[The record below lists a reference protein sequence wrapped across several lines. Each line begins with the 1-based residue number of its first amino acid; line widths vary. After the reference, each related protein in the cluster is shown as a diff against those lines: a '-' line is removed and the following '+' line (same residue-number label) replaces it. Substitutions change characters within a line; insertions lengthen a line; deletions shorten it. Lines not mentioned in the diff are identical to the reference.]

1 MTQAVPIW
9 VPTDPG
15 STSYSKFIKAT
26 HNLHGGSTSADL
38 QKWSVEHS
46 GEFWSALWDFCEV
59 VGVKGSRNQLA
70 VSLPDSRF
78 FPDAEINLAENLLA
92 RTIGVSTVNEND
104 LDCLGI
110 EYSGGQLEEMVGDLV
125 TLLKGKGIEQGD
137 RVVSIL
143 PVGFEVLSFAIAGF
157 ELGAV
162 VASASPEFGVEA
174 ILSRFSQLE
183 PKVLVATTSYLWAG
197 KKFDRTEL
205 ISAVVSSIPSLE
217 LLILVDRDGD
227 AVEVK
232 LSEVVDV
239 ESVRWADIP
248 HSFEPLTHTRRPF
261 DHPAYVLFTS
271 GTTGAPKGLIHRSGG
286 VLLKHLAEQR
296 LHCNIQEGD
305 RVAFYTTTGWMM
317 WNWEISVLASG
328 ATLVLF
334 DGSPSYPDILQ
345 LFRLAKNQ
353 RITHL
358 GVSARLLDVIKESNL
373 SPVDVGPFPEL
384 RSLMVTGSPLSAD
397 TAQWI
402 SAQLGSQV
410 HISPFSGGTDLVGCF
425 IGPDPLKPAYAG
437 QMQGP
442 ILGMDV
448 DVWDENG
455 NSCPADVL
463 GELVC
468 KRPFPSVPLGIWG
481 DESGERFKS
490 TYFDRWDGVWVHGD
504 LASWTAE
511 GGIVIHGRS
520 DATLNVSGVRIGTGE
535 IYSALEGTQGVSSSL
550 AFTQPWEGDERIVL
564 LVVLT
569 LDAGDRDE
577 LKVRIKRKIR
587 SACSPRHVP
596 GEIYFVSD
604 LPRTFNGKLA
614 EVAVADLAHGRA
626 VRNLTSLA
634 NPDSLDEIS
643 KLLTASSTS

>member
-1 MTQAVPIW
+1 MTQAVQIW
-9 VPTDPG
+9 VPSEPEL
-15 STSYSKFIKAT
+15 TSYSKFITAT
-26 HNLHGGSTSADL
+26 QHLHGGSTSADI
-38 QKWSVEHS
+38 QRWSVEHS
-46 GEFWSALWDFCEV
+46 GDFWSALWDFCEV
-59 VGVKGSRNQLA
+59 VGEKGARSHLA

-92 RTIGVSTVNEND
+92 KTIGVSTVNEND
-104 LDCLGI
+104 LDCLGVA
-110 EYSGGQLEEMVGDLV
+110 YSGGQLKEMVGDLV
-125 TLLKGKGIEQGD
+125 ALLKGRGVEPGD

-157 ELGAV
+157 ELGAI
-162 VASASPEFGVEA
+162 VASASPEFGDAA

-183 PKVLVATTSYLWAG
+183 PKVLVAATSYLWAG
-197 KKFDRTEL
+197 KVFDRTEL
-205 ISAVVSSIPSLE
+205 ITAVASAIPSLE
-217 LLILVDRDGD
+217 LLILVNGND
-227 AVEVK
+227 EVGTAQI
-232 LSEVVDV
+232 SEAVDV
-239 ESVRWADIP
+239 ESVRWTDIP
-248 HSFEPLTHTRRPF
+248 HSIEPLLHIRRPF

-286 VLLKHLAEQR
+286 VLFKHLVEQR
-296 LHCNIQEGD
+296 LHCDIREGD

-345 LFRLAKNQ
+345 LFRLARNQ

-358 GVSARLLDVIKESNL
+358 GVSARLLDVIKESDL
-373 SPVDVGPFPEL
+373 SPADIGPFPHL

-402 SAQLGSQV
+402 SAQLGSRV

-425 IGPDPLKPAYAG
+425 VGPDPLKPAYAG

-448 DVWDENG
+448 DVWDEEG
-455 NSCPADVL
+455 RSCPPDAL

-481 DESGERFKS
+481 DKNGERFRS
-490 TYFDRWDGVWVHGD
+490 TYFDRWDGIWVHGD
-504 LASWTAE
+504 LASWTTQ
-511 GGIVIHGRS
+511 GGLIIHGRS

-535 IYSALEGTQGVSSSL
+535 IYSALEGTVGVSSFL
-550 AFTQPWEGDERIVL
+550 AFTQPWDGDERIVL
-564 LVVLT
+564 LAVPT
-569 LDAGDRDE
+569 ADSGDKEE
-577 LKVRIKRKIR
+577 LKAQIKRKIR

-614 EVAVADLAHGRA
+614 EVAVADLAHGRE
-626 VRNLTSLA
+626 VRNAVSLA
-634 NPDSLDEIS
+634 NPETLDEIS
-643 KLLTASSTS
+643 RLLASS

>member
-9 VPTDPG
+9 TPFEPE
-15 STSYSKFIKAT
+15 STSYSRFIRAT
-26 HNLHGGSTSADL
+26 QHFHGGSTSADL

-59 VGVKGSRNQLA
+59 VGEKGERNQLP

-92 RTIGVSTVNEND
+92 KTIGVSTVNEND

-110 EYSGGQLEEMVGDLV
+110 EYSGGQLKGMVGNLV
-125 TLLKGKGIEQGD
+125 TLLKGKGIEPGD
-137 RVVSIL
+137 RIVSIL

-162 VASASPEFGVEA
+162 VASASPEFGDAA

-183 PKVLVATTSYLWAG
+183 PKVLIATTSYLWAG
-197 KKFDRTEL
+197 KVFDRTDL
-205 ISAVVSSIPSLE
+205 ISAVTSAIPSLE
-217 LLILVDRDGD
+217 LLILVNGDGED
-227 AVEVK
+227 GKEIDSSLVETI
-232 LSEVVDV
+232 
-239 ESVRWADIP
+239 RWTDIP
-248 HSFEPLTHTRRPF
+248 HSSEPLAHLRRSF

-271 GTTGAPKGLIHRSGG
+271 GTTGAPKGLVHRSGG
-286 VLLKHLAEQR
+286 VLFKHLTEQR
-296 LHCNIQEGD
+296 LHCDIREGD

-334 DGSPSYPDILQ
+334 DGSPSYPDILH

-353 RITHL
+353 RLTHL

-373 SPVDVGPFPEL
+373 SPVDIGPFPHL

-402 SAQLGSQV
+402 SAQLGSRV

-425 IGPDPLKPAYAG
+425 VGPDPLKPAYAG

-448 DVWDENG
+448 DIWDENG
-455 NSCPADVL
+455 NSCPPDVL

-481 DESGERFKS
+481 DKNGERFKS
-490 TYFDRWDGVWVHGD
+490 TYFDTWDGIWVHGD
-504 LASWTAE
+504 LASWTTQ

-535 IYSALEGTQGVSSSL
+535 IYSALEGTEGISSSL

-564 LVVLT
+564 LAVLT
-569 LDAGDRDE
+569 VDAGDREE
-577 LKVRIKRKIR
+577 LKARMKRKIR

-596 GEIYFVSD
+596 GEIFFVSD

-634 NPDSLDEIS
+634 NPETLDEIS
-643 KLLTASSTS
+643 SLLTTPSTG